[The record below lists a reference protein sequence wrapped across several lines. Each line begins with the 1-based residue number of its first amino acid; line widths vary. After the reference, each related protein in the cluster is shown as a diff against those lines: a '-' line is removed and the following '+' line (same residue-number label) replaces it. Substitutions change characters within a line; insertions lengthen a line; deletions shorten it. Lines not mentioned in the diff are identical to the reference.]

1 MSIEKRSMAQAHA
14 SMMIANEQANIRRID
29 REIEDPQVYSSH
41 TVMLRGRER
50 WDTSLPS
57 EPLYSEADLAERVR
71 SLREERKNHEKT
83 IERIQKAFV
92 PEERKSYVK

>member
-14 SMMIANEQANIRRID
+14 SMMIANEQANIRRISK
-29 REIEDPQVYSSH
+29 EIEFQSKNNFDHANVN
-41 TVMLRGRER
+41 
-50 WDTSLPS
+50 
-57 EPLYSEADLAERVR
+57 ERVR
-71 SLREERKNHEKT
+71 SLREERKNHEKR

>member
-14 SMMIANEQANIRRID
+14 SMMIANEQANIRRVSK
-29 REIEDPQVYSSH
+29 EIEFQAKNNFDHANVN
-41 TVMLRGRER
+41 
-50 WDTSLPS
+50 
-57 EPLYSEADLAERVR
+57 ERVR